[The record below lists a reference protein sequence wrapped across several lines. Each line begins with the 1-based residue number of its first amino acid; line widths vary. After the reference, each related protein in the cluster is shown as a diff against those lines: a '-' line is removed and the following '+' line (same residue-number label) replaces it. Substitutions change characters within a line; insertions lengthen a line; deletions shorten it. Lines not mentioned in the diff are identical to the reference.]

1 MTGEGEKATKF
12 EIDEKSTAKIGTDL
26 HDSKLS
32 EKMRHFE
39 ADIEKDKRQD

>member
-1 MTGEGEKATKF
+1 MTGEGEKDTKF
-12 EIDEKSTAKIGTDL
+12 EIDEKSTEKIGTTF

-39 ADIEKDKRQD
+39 AEIENDKRQD

>member
-12 EIDEKSTAKIGTDL
+12 EIDQKSTAKIGTTL

-32 EKMRHFE
+32 EKMRQFE
-39 ADIEKDKRQD
+39 AEIEKNKRQN